1 MFETLR
7 KILAEEFSIDEE
19 SITLDSKLDAD
30 LGINSLELAEF
41 AFRLEDEFGT
51 EIKDDDISSLIT
63 VGDVVDYI
71 EKQK

>member
-7 KILAEEFSIDEE
+7 KIIAEEFNIDEE

-30 LGINSLELAEF
+30 LGINSLELAEL
-41 AFRLEDEFGT
+41 AFRLEDEFDS
-51 EIKDDDISSLIT
+51 EIKDEDISSLIT